1 MEERFLEASMF
12 LLAIYF
18 IVSQIMMIYFWYTIA
33 QLHGFAYTLF
43 IGPFEAE
50 IKGLLWPFFI

>member
-1 MEERFLEASMF
+1 MNDTGLTIVMY
-12 LLAIYF
+12 LVAIYL
-18 IVSQIMMIYFWYTIA
+18 IVAQILMLYFWYIIA
-33 QLHGFAYTLF
+33 QIHGFAYTIF